1 MQKLQ
6 DHGQAEPC
14 CCSSDLFWMCRAHRL
29 NEYSS
34 RSHCVMTLH
43 IETGSSLNSSQG
55 GRPGSAAD
63 PAHMRRF
70 GKLVLVDLAGSERLK
85 VGLTTW
91 SAGSAQMGTSVQNL
105 TSLWGNALSSACSP
119 IRCCGCIFFGK
130 TVGFAELKLAD
141 SARASGWLVCSA
153 LC

>member
-1 MQKLQ
+1 
-6 DHGQAEPC
+6 
-14 CCSSDLFWMCRAHRL
+14 MCRAHRL

-55 GRPGSAAD
+55 RRPGSAAD

-85 VGLTTW
+85 VNLTAW
-91 SAGSAQMGTSVQNL
+91 SAGMGSSVQIS
-105 TSLWGNALSSACSP
+105 TSLWVKDPSSACSLTSVL
-119 IRCCGCIFFGK
+119 RQY
-130 TVGFAELKLAD
+130 LLWQD
-141 SARASGWLVCSA
+141 HWL
-153 LC
+153 LCWS